1 MIMKKV
7 GPNSRL
13 GKALRGSSGGFTFI
27 EVVIAL
33 ALFAII
39 GIAFAGGL
47 GTASR
52 AVLTGDIRT
61 NAESLAR
68 TQMEYVKSQDY
79 NSAGDYTLQVLPE
92 YEEAGYSA
100 ALDAVELEEGLQ
112 KITVTVSHMDE
123 QVISLEGYKVER

>member
-1 MIMKKV
+1 MKTRTLSNKTRNAFKGHSV
-7 GPNSRL
+7 
-13 GKALRGSSGGFTFI
+13 GFTFI
-27 EVVIAL
+27 EGVIAL